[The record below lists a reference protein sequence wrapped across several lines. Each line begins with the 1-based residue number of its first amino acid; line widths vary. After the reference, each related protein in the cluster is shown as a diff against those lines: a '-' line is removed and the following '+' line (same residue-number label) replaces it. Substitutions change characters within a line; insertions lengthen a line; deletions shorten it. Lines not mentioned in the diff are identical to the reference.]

1 MPRSLAS
8 GLAYGGAAVQVMLA
22 LHADMSIRCSILSRD
37 RIFGPHQQAGVGRDS
52 KLYPEVKAAI
62 ASSRFVVAFGIGKGV
77 LFPGQQC
84 KPRAD
89 SIQQNSAGL
98 SPWQVE
104 IAIEVLHELADWNV
118 VPAP

>member
-1 MPRSLAS
+1 
-8 GLAYGGAAVQVMLA
+8 MLA